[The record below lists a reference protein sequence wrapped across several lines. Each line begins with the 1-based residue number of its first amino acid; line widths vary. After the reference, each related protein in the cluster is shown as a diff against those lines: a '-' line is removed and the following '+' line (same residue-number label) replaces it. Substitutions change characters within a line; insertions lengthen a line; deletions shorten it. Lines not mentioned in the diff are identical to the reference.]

1 MGVEVLVP
9 AIVFGSFVGIVWLLS
24 HFNYKKKTQIHET
37 LRHSVERGEGLS
49 EEMLEKLSTL
59 LDPKGADRRRG
70 VLLIATSFAIML
82 LAGISTD
89 GDVDAIRVLVGIAM
103 FPLLLGVAYLG
114 LWFFGR
120 NEPRL

>member
-9 AIVFGSFVGIVWLLS
+9 AIVFGAFVGIVWLLS
-24 HFNYKKKTQIHET
+24 HFNYKKKVQIHET

-49 EEMLEKLSTL
+49 EEMLGKLSTL